1 MSADYFQEIE
11 SLFVRRRGTP
21 FVFNAKDWALMK
33 KWKEDGIPLP
43 IVLEAI
49 DACFERF
56 DAQDKKINGLSF
68 VRHAVKELW
77 KERREL
83 QIGAQ
88 ESTPEENPEPL
99 LDALANALAESPHA
113 NIAAYAPRVRAL
125 IQHKTVPRIEEKLI
139 ELEEEMIE
147 TILAS
152 SPDADTMRANAA
164 ELSKSVPA
172 KTRARTEVANL
183 RRIVRDA
190 YGVPRLSLF

>member
-1 MSADYFQEIE
+1 
-11 SLFVRRRGTP
+11 
-21 FVFNAKDWALMK
+21 MK

-49 DACFERF
+49 DTVFDRF
-56 DAQDKKINGLSF
+56 DAEDRKINGLSF

-99 LDALANALAESPHA
+99 LESLANALAESPHA
-113 NIAAYAPRVRAL
+113 EIAAYAPRVREL
-125 IQHKTVPRIEEKLI
+125 IQYKTVPRIEEKLI
-139 ELEEEMIE
+139 ELEEELIE
-147 TILAS
+147 TILGF
-152 SPDADTMRANAA
+152 SPDAAAMRESAA
-164 ELSKSVPA
+164 ELSKSVPE
-172 KTRARTEVANL
+172 KTRARTETANL

-190 YGVPRLSLF
+190 YGLPRLSLF